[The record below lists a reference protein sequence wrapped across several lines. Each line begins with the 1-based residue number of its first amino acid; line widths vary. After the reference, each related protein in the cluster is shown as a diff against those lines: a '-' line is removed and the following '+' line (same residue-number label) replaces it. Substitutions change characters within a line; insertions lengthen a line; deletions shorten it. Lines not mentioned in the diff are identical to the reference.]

1 MPADIDK
8 LTPTRSLIDLTK
20 HSDGDFGLDDLEL
33 TFIFDDILLVEYI
46 DETEGGDI
54 LRNGIVV
61 PTNTLTK
68 AWRKAKVILVGP
80 NAKYAKKDDIVVF
93 PSNLGVTVSNLD
105 VTGKGKI
112 KSGVFLNED
121 RVFGICKPKD
131 ESTKVNA

>member
-20 HSDGDFGLDDLEL
+20 HSEGDFGLNDLEL

-68 AWRKAKVILVGP
+68 AWRKAKVILAGP

-131 ESTKVNA
+131 ENTEISA

>member
-1 MPADIDK
+1 M
-8 LTPTRSLIDLTK
+8 
-20 HSDGDFGLDDLEL
+20 
-33 TFIFDDILLVEYI
+33 
-46 DETEGGDI
+46 
-54 LRNGIVV
+54 RNGIVV

-68 AWRKAKVILVGP
+68 AWRKAKVILAGP

-131 ESTKVNA
+131 ESTEINA